1 MTILVTGSTGTV
13 GSAVLAALAN
23 SGAEIRALTRSPEK
37 ASLPAGVTAVA
48 GELQDPDSMR
58 AALAGVS
65 TLFLLAPN
73 VPDELTQ
80 VLNTLGLA
88 REAGV
93 KGLVYLSVVRA
104 DAYTDVAHFAAK
116 YAAERV
122 IEQFDLPATILR
134 PSFFMQNDLQLKGA
148 LTGAG
153 LYPTPIGAKGVSMID
168 VRDIGAAA
176 AVELLRRERAAGP
189 LPRELFELSGPDAL
203 TGESVAAIWSD
214 VLGQPVR
221 YPGGDLAAFEAQMRK
236 VQAPGWKAYELRQM
250 FRRYQEDGAVATT
263 AEVERLTK
271 LLGRAPRRYRDFAA
285 EAAKSWQ
292 G

>member
-1 MTILVTGSTGTV
+1 MTILVTGSTGRV
-13 GSAVLAALAN
+13 GAEIIKRLAS
-23 SGAEIRALTRSPEK
+23 SGAAIRALTRSPEK
-37 ASLPAGVTAVA
+37 AEFPAGVTPVA
-48 GELQDPDSMR
+48 GELQDPDAMR
-58 AALAGVS
+58 AALAGAG

-80 VLNTLGLA
+80 VVNTLGLA

-93 KGLVYLSVVRA
+93 KGIVYLSVVRA
-104 DAYTDVAHFAAK
+104 DAYTDVPHFTAK
-116 YAAERV
+116 HAAERM
-122 IEQFDLPATILR
+122 IGQFDLPATILR
-134 PSFFMQNDLQLKGA
+134 PSYFFQNDLQLKGA

-153 LYPTPIGAKGVSMID
+153 LYPTPIGGKGVSMID
-168 VRDIGAAA
+168 VGDIAEAAA
-176 AVELLRRERAAGP
+176 IELLRRDRAGGP

-203 TGESVAAIWSD
+203 TGAALAAIWTEALD
-214 VLGQPVR
+214 RPVR
-221 YPGGDLAAFEAQMRK
+221 YGGDDLAAFEAQLKRK
-236 VQAPGWKAYELRQM
+236 APGWLAYELRQM
-250 FRRYQEDGAVATT
+250 FRRYQEDGAVATA